1 MKRIFGIFLALVLI
15 QFALSSCTAGDE
27 KADKTAKKA
36 EKVKEGSSSAAKLV
50 SYEAKGLTIGDIAP
64 NFKLKNIDGKE
75 YALEDIKDAN
85 GNDAKGYI
93 VTFTCNTCPVAK
105 MYEQRIIDLHNKMS
119 PLGYPVVAIQ
129 PNDPEVKPGDNFA
142 AMQQRAEDKAY
153 PFAYLLDEGQE
164 IFPQYGASR
173 TPEIYLLDETHKL
186 RYHGAIDDNSGDAEA
201 VTVNYVEKAV
211 TALQN
216 GQDPNP
222 SDIKAVGCSIK
233 VKRS

>member
-1 MKRIFGIFLALVLI
+1 MKRIFGIFLA
-15 QFALSSCTAGDE
+15 FALLQLSFTACTEGHDT
-27 KADKTAKKA
+27 ADKTAKKM
-36 EKVKEGSSSAAKLV
+36 EKVDKSTSSAAKLV
-50 SYEAKGLTIGDIAP
+50 SNKAAGLTVGDIAP
-64 NFKLKNIDGKE
+64 NFKLKNVDGKF
-75 YALEDIKDAN
+75 YGLEDIKDAN
-85 GNDAKGYI
+85 GEDPKGYI

-105 MYEQRIIDLHNKMS
+105 MYEERLIALHNKMA

-129 PNDPEVKPGDNFA
+129 PNDPQLKPGDSFT
-142 AMQQRAEDKAY
+142 AMQERAKAKGF
-153 PFAYLLDEGQE
+153 PFVYLLDEGQE

-173 TPEIYLLDETHKL
+173 TPEIYLLDATRKL

-233 VKRS
+233 AKRT